1 MTDER
6 PTSGPTASGPAG
18 PESIGPA
25 PIGPAPIG
33 PAPIS
38 PAPISPAP
46 TSAEPEGTVSE
57 VEVSIRRAP
66 RYPTF
71 LILGAGLGAVVTF
84 ILTASFRA
92 DPAVGF
98 GALFGYFAIYGV
110 PTGALLG
117 AVVALILDRV
127 SSRRARTITV
137 AHTTVD
143 PLPIEGEIA
152 AD

>member
-6 PTSGPTASGPAG
+6 PTSGPTGGPTASGPAG

-25 PIGPAPIG
+25 PISPAPIG
-33 PAPIS
+33 PEPIG
-38 PAPISPAP
+38 PEP

-143 PLPIEGEIA
+143 PRPIEGEIV

>member
-6 PTSGPTASGPAG
+6 PTSGPTGGPTASGPAG

-33 PAPIS
+33 PEPIS
-38 PAPISPAP
+38 PEP

-143 PLPIEGEIA
+143 PLPIEGEIV